1 MNSPSPPMQPEVLA
15 PRAHQF
21 EDAGQQHHAS
31 WLGMWVFLA
40 TEVMFFGGLF
50 ASYTFCRSSYPDAF
64 AAASNRLD
72 IALGAIN
79 TAVLITSSLTM
90 AMAVHSSESGRN
102 KAIVRYLLLTMLLG
116 TVFLG
121 IKFYEYY
128 QKYVEHHIPG
138 PSFAFPAPYTQ
149 QAKMYFTLYF
159 AMTGLHAVHMI
170 VGCGLLTV
178 LIVMAWRG
186 RFTPEYHSPVEISG
200 LYWHF
205 VDIIW
210 IFLYPLLYLIG
221 RHLE

>member
-1 MNSPSPPMQPEVLA
+1 VAETSIA
-15 PRAHQF
+15 DRHTHGAARAHQF
-21 EDAGQQHHAS
+21 DDAGQQSDAATM
-31 WLGMWVFLA
+31 GMWVFLV
-40 TEVMFFGGLF
+40 TEIMFFGGLF
-50 ASYTFCRSSYPDAF
+50 ASYVVYRALYPMAF
-64 AAASNRLD
+64 AVASQALD
-72 IALGAIN
+72 IKLGTIN
-79 TAVLITSSLTM
+79 TAVLLVSSFTM
-90 AMAVHSSESGRN
+90 VVAVFGSQTGSRRMLVGGLAMTIA
-102 KAIVRYLLLTMLLG
+102 LG
-116 TVFLG
+116 VVFLV
-121 IKFYEYY
+121 IKFFEYY

-138 PSFAFPAPYTQ
+138 PSFSFPAPYAQ
-149 QAKMYFTLYF
+149 PAKMYFTLYF
-159 AMTGLHAVHMI
+159 AMTGLHAAHMI

>member
-1 MNSPSPPMQPEVLA
+1 MAETSVADQHTHGA
-15 PRAHQF
+15 ARAHQF
-21 EDAGQQHHAS
+21 DNAEQQQDAATM
-31 WLGMWVFLA
+31 GMWVFLV
-40 TEVMFFGGLF
+40 TEIMFFGGLF
-50 ASYTFCRSSYPDAF
+50 ASYVVYRALYPAAF
-64 AAASNRLD
+64 AVASLELD
-72 IALGAIN
+72 IKLGTIN
-79 TAVLITSSLTM
+79 TAVLLVSSFTMVVAVFGSQTGRRRPLIGGLALTI
-90 AMAVHSSESGRN
+90 A
-102 KAIVRYLLLTMLLG
+102 LG
-116 TVFLG
+116 IVFLV
-121 IKFYEYY
+121 IKFFEYY

-149 QAKMYFTLYF
+149 PAKMYFTLYF
-159 AMTGLHAVHMI
+159 AMTGLHAAHMI

>member
-1 MNSPSPPMQPEVLA
+1 VAETSVA
-15 PRAHQF
+15 DRHTHGAAHAHQF
-21 EDAGQQHHAS
+21 DDAGQQSDAVTM
-31 WLGMWVFLA
+31 GMWVFLV
-40 TEVMFFGGLF
+40 TEIMFFGGLF
-50 ASYTFCRSSYPDAF
+50 ASYVVYRALYPMAF
-64 AAASNRLD
+64 AVASQELN
-72 IALGAIN
+72 ITLGTLN
-79 TAVLITSSLTM
+79 TAVLLVSSFTMVVAVFGSQTGSRRMLVGGLALTI
-90 AMAVHSSESGRN
+90 A
-102 KAIVRYLLLTMLLG
+102 LG
-116 TVFLG
+116 IVFLV
-121 IKFYEYY
+121 IKFFEYY

-149 QAKMYFTLYF
+149 PAKMYFTLYF
-159 AMTGLHAVHMI
+159 AMTGLHAAHMI

>member
-1 MNSPSPPMQPEVLA
+1 VAETSVA
-15 PRAHQF
+15 DRHTHGAARAHQF
-21 EDAGQQHHAS
+21 DDAGQQSDAATM
-31 WLGMWVFLA
+31 GMWVFLV
-40 TEVMFFGGLF
+40 TEIMFFGGLF
-50 ASYTFCRSSYPDAF
+50 ASYVVYRALYPMAF
-64 AAASNRLD
+64 AVASQALD
-72 IALGAIN
+72 IKLGTIN
-79 TAVLITSSLTM
+79 TAVLLVSSFTMVVAVFGSQTGSRRMLVGGLALTI
-90 AMAVHSSESGRN
+90 A
-102 KAIVRYLLLTMLLG
+102 LG
-116 TVFLG
+116 VVFLV
-121 IKFYEYY
+121 IKFFEYY

-138 PSFAFPAPYTQ
+138 PSFAFPAPYTKP
-149 QAKMYFTLYF
+149 AKMYFTLYF
-159 AMTGLHAVHMI
+159 AMTGLHAAHMI